1 MRNRRRTWMTTCTV
15 LLGVSLIAGVSVVGA
30 QDQATVGDLLIK
42 IAEARKAEAR
52 TAADAST
59 SLRASGFAVPS
70 RGLDDPLTEGLMV
83 EIAGAFGVKVTTSSP
98 GMLIDA
104 RQVDSFM
111 AAFSTELSGK
121 VDEGNTGDALG
132 VDSPGGSNGN
142 GANPLEKGKG
152 KKKGLRSPSDPT

>member
-15 LLGVSLIAGVSVVGA
+15 LLGLVLIAAMSVAGA

-42 IAEARKAEAR
+42 IAEARKTEAR
-52 TAADAST
+52 TATDAST

-70 RGLDDPLTEGLMV
+70 RGLDDPLTEGMMV
-83 EIAGAFGVKVTTSSP
+83 EIAGAFGVKVTTASP

-111 AAFSTELSGK
+111 AAFSTELSGD
-121 VDEGNTGDALG
+121 VDPTTGDVLG
-132 VDSPGGSNGN
+132 TDSPGNNGN

-152 KKKGLRSPSDPT
+152 KKKGLRSPSDPA

>member
-111 AAFSTELSGK
+111 AAFSTELSGD
-121 VDEGNTGDALG
+121 VDSTTGDVLG
-132 VDSPGGSNGN
+132 TDAPGNNGN